1 VGLSLTEVDEN
12 TDVGAVLAEISD
24 GGIYSGVSCDYQIEA
39 FGDGAD
45 FSISGANLTAARVL
59 DYETDFVKTLRVRWT
74 DGGGNTGTRDL
85 TLVLRN
91 VTTDDD
97 DGDGMTEAEEA
108 IAGTD
113 PLNATSRF
121 TVGSMQTMGN
131 QATLT
136 WQSVAGKTY
145 RIQSSTDLSTW
156 NTVSGSETTA
166 TSTTTTRTIT
176 VMPGERQFYRVMVV
190 VP

>member
-1 VGLSLTEVDEN
+1 
-12 TDVGAVLAEISD
+12 
-24 GGIYSGVSCDYQIEA
+24 
-39 FGDGAD
+39 
-45 FSISGANLTAARVL
+45 L